1 MRIQWREL
9 KELCSSDIE
18 RINPALTPNDEFWY
32 VDISSI
38 DRVNKTISEPIL
50 TKGESASVRARQII
64 RENDV
69 LVSTTRPNLNAVA
82 LVPEKY
88 NEQICSTGFCVLRCG
103 EELDS
108 EYLFYFSRCN
118 TFINS
123 LSGLVQGALYPA
135 ITDKQVLSQ
144 FIPWHPIEKQR
155 HIAIHLKTRLAE
167 VEKAR
172 KAVEIQLQETEK
184 LANAIIFNSIN
195 RCKPQTLP
203 LGKVLDE
210 IKQGIGEN
218 WADFPVLGATK
229 DGLAPAKSP
238 PGKKPERYKPVFPG
252 TVFYNTMRILIGSIA
267 FVDEDDTP
275 GITSPDYVV
284 LKGKPGVVDSRWFY
298 YWLRSPLGEHCIL
311 SLARGA
317 VRERMLFSRL
327 SKGNIELPDFK
338 VQQDAAA
345 ALAVLKPLRRTLER
359 QLDEITQLPQKI
371 LAQAFEIET

>member
-1 MRIQWREL
+1 MNHIDTIITTIGNIASEDKQIVFPNAPESKNL
-9 KELCSSDIE
+9 PYLGLENIETQTGKILGYETDSVQIKSNTFAFSDAHVLFGKL
-18 RINPALTPNDEFWY
+18 RPYLNKVALPDQKGRCTTEIIPLLPHG
-32 VDISSI
+32 I
-38 DRVNKTISEPIL
+38 DRKYLSFLLRTQKIIDAVMLEKTGSRMPRANMNIL
-50 TKGESASVRARQII
+50 FNIE
-64 RENDV
+64 
-69 LVSTTRPNLNAVA
+69 VS
-82 LVPEKY
+82 
-88 NEQICSTGFCVLRCG
+88 
-103 EELDS
+103 
-108 EYLFYFSRCN
+108 
-118 TFINS
+118 
-123 LSGLVQGALYPA
+123 
-135 ITDKQVLSQ
+135 
-144 FIPWHPIEKQR
+144 IPKSIEKQR
-155 HIAIHLKTRLAE
+155 RIAARLNSHLTE

-172 KAVEIQLQETEK
+172 QAIETQLQETEK

-195 RCKPQTLP
+195 SCKPQTLP

-218 WADFPVLGATK
+218 WADFTVLGATK

-252 TVFYNTMRILIGSIA
+252 TVFYNPMRILIGSIA
-267 FVDEDDTP
+267 FVDQDDTP

-284 LKGKPGVVDSRWFY
+284 LKGKPGIVDSRWFY

-345 ALAVLKPLRRTLER
+345 ALAELKPLCRTLER
-359 QLDEITQLPQKI
+359 QRDEITQLPQKI

>member
-1 MRIQWREL
+1 MMFRKVETFCTLVRGSSPRPKGDNRYYGGNIPRLMVEDVTRDGMYVEPKIDFLTEAGAEL
-9 KELCSSDIE
+9 SRPMKKGDLTMVVSGSPGV
-18 RINPALTPNDEFWY
+18 PAILN
-32 VDISSI
+32 VDACIHDGFVGFRNLDNKVI
-38 DRVNKTISEPIL
+38 DT
-50 TKGESASVRARQII
+50 
-64 RENDV
+64 
-69 LVSTTRPNLNAVA
+69 
-82 LVPEKY
+82 
-88 NEQICSTGFCVLRCG
+88 
-103 EELDS
+103 
-108 EYLFYFSRCN
+108 EYLFYWFLFSLVETDRN
-118 TFINS
+118 ATGAIFRNLTTHQIKQLDVPTF
-123 LSGLVQGALYPA
+123 A
-135 ITDKQVLSQ
+135 IT
-144 FIPWHPIEKQR
+144 KQR
-155 HIAIHLKTRLAE
+155 HIATHLKTRLAE

-195 RCKPQTLP
+195 SGKPQTLP

-218 WADFPVLGATK
+218 WADFPVLGATR

-252 TVFYNTMRILIGSIA
+252 TVFYNPMRILIGSIA
-267 FVDEDDTP
+267 FVDQEDTP

-284 LKGKPGVVDSRWFY
+284 LKGKPGIVDSRWFY

-345 ALAVLKPLRRTLER
+345 ALAELKPLRRTLER
-359 QLDEITQLPQKI
+359 QRDEITQLPQRI